1 MSKETFSEAVGF
13 FLGVA
18 SRVPGDAWTK
28 DALGVWNVRD
38 LVGHT
43 SRAIL
48 LVEEYATE
56 GTTRTGVGSPDEI
69 AERGRQAGR
78 ALGDDPVSA
87 VRVLAVRVLADR
99 VLALVDRLPDDHPVH
114 TPGGVRPLSRYLPTR
129 VAELTV
135 HTIDLAEAL
144 GVEAVPPREC
154 IRATLYVLADYAV
167 RQDTG
172 VQAAFALTGRAPLPP
187 GFSVVP

>member
-13 FLGVA
+13 FLDVA
-18 SRVPGDAWTK
+18 SRVPDDAWTK

-56 GTTRTGVGSPDEI
+56 GTTRTNVGSPNEI

-87 VRVLAVRVLADR
+87 VRVLADR
-99 VLALVDRLPDDHPVH
+99 VLELVDSLPDDHPVH

-167 RQDTG
+167 RQETG

>member
-1 MSKETFSEAVGF
+1 MSKETFGEAVQF

-18 SRVPGDAWTK
+18 SHVPDDAWANE
-28 DALGVWNVRD
+28 ALGVWNVRD

-56 GTTRTGVGSPDEI
+56 GTTRSGFGTPDEI

-78 ALGDDPVSA
+78 ALGDDPVGA
-87 VRVLAVRVLADR
+87 LQTLADR
-99 VLALVDRLPDDHPVH
+99 VLTLVERLPDDHPMH

-129 VAELTV
+129 VAELTI
-135 HTIDLAEAL
+135 HTVDLANTL
-144 GVEAVPPREC
+144 GIDAEPSREC
-154 IRATLYVLADYAV
+154 LRATLYTLADYAV
-167 RQDTG
+167 REDKA
-172 VQAAFALTGRAPLPP
+172 VEAAFALTGRAPLPP

>member
-1 MSKETFSEAVGF
+1 MSKETFSEAVTF
-13 FLGVA
+13 FLDTA
-18 SRVPGDAWTK
+18 SRIPDDAWTNE
-28 DALGVWNVRD
+28 ALGVWNVRD

-56 GTTRTGVGSPDEI
+56 GTTRSGFGTPDEI

-87 VRVLAVRVLADR
+87 LRTLADR
-99 VLALVDRLPDDHPVH
+99 VLALVERLPDDHPMH
-114 TPGGVRPLSRYLPTR
+114 TPGGVRPLSRYLPSR
-129 VAELTV
+129 VAELTI
-135 HTIDLAEAL
+135 HTVDLARAL
-144 GVEAVPPREC
+144 GIETEPPREC
-154 IRATLYVLADYAV
+154 VRATLYALADYAV
-167 RQDTG
+167 RQGTG
-172 VQAAFALTGRAPLPP
+172 AEVAFALTGRAPLPP